1 MYPYQVNVGDSSISS
16 SGGNG
21 TSPPG
26 SRRLPGHHLLYRGV
40 RQRSNGKWVAEIREP
55 KTPNRIW
62 LGTYPLPE
70 MAAKAYDAAALAL
83 KGHGAMLNF
92 PDSAAELPVP
102 ASTAAD
108 DIRAAAAAAAAKYAA
123 AMQQVSTF
131 SEATGNG
138 INVGAVMSQEV
149 QASDAGH
156 EFIDEEAIFDMP
168 NLLISMAEGMLISP
182 PIMNHDEG
190 EGDASSSDVLNLWN
204 Y

>member
-1 MYPYQVNVGDSSISS
+1 M
-16 SGGNG
+16 
-21 TSPPG
+21 
-26 SRRLPGHHLLYRGV
+26 
-40 RQRSNGKWVAEIREP
+40 
-55 KTPNRIW
+55 PNRIW

-70 MAAKAYDAAALAL
+70 MAAKAYGTAALAL
-83 KGHGAMLNF
+83 KGQGALLNF

-102 ASTAAD
+102 ASTTAD
-108 DIRAAAAAAAAKYAA
+108 DIRAAAAAAAAAAANYAV

-131 SEATGNG
+131 SEASGSG
-138 INVGAVMSQEV
+138 INAGAVMSQEV
-149 QASDAGH
+149 HASNAGH

-182 PIMNHDEG
+182 PIMNQDEV